1 MTSLKEMELKILHT
15 PSWELEKSPLILK
28 ARECQAAISLDTKIV
43 LYKFIWSNICMILK
57 VDNQSFDIV
66 YSCYKRLMFSVIN
79 LWSSEYCIIP

>member
-43 LYKFIWSNICMILK
+43 LNKFTVNLK
-57 VDNQSFDIV
+57 LLLTEAV
-66 YSCYKRLMFSVIN
+66 
-79 LWSSEYCIIP
+79 